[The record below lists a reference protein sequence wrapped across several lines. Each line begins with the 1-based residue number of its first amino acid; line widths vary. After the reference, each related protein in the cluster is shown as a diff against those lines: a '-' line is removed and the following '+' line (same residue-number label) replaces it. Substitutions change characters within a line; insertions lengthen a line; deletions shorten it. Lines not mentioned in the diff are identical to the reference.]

1 MRSPGKS
8 ATGSVLTGFD
18 GAFARLRGAA
28 GAATSAAAGAAGLV
42 LGTLARPWQRL
53 DLWVRTVMPKG
64 LYARSL
70 LIIILPMVVLQSV
83 VAFLFMDRQWNLV
96 TRYLSSTIT
105 QEIAALIDVY
115 RTYPQGADR
124 AQLRRIAQ
132 DRLGL
137 VVDFLPET
145 QLPPLGPK
153 PFFSQLDQSLSD
165 EIRKLGMP
173 FWIDTLGRSSIVEI
187 RIKLPDT
194 IMRVFAR
201 RADVY
206 DSQSWMFLLWMVAT
220 SLVLLT
226 VAILFLRNQIRPIVR
241 LADAAEAFGKGR
253 EAPNFRPRGARE
265 VRRAAAAF
273 LEMKGRVE
281 RSIEQRTTML
291 AGVSHDLRTVLTRF
305 KLELALLGDTPETEA
320 IKKDVDEMAAMLEA
334 YLAFARGDTGEQ
346 SAPTNMAALLDELK
360 LDAERHGHRASVT
373 FHGQPV
379 VTVRPAA
386 FKRCL
391 ANLVSNAA
399 RYADTIAINGTRD
412 HRWLVVTVDDDGPG
426 IPPGLREDV
435 FKPFLRLDD
444 ARNQD
449 EGGTGLGLAIARDIA
464 RSHGGDIALGD
475 SPLGGLRA
483 TVRIPV

>member
-1 MRSPGKS
+1 MAS
-8 ATGSVLTGFD
+8 FD
-18 GAFARLRGAA
+18 QGIGHLRNAA
-28 GAATSAAAGAAGLV
+28 GHVTAAANTVQRGFALVAGP
-42 LGTLARPWQRL
+42 LAEPWFRL
-53 DLWVRTVMPKG
+53 TRRLKSVTPTG

-70 LIIILPMVVLQSV
+70 LIIILPIVIAQSV
-83 VAFLFMDRQWNLV
+83 VALMFMERHWDLV
-96 TRYLSSTIT
+96 TKYLASAVA
-105 QEIAALIDVY
+105 QEIATLIDVY
-115 RTYPQGADR
+115 KTYPQDTDR
-124 AQLRRIAQ
+124 TQLRRIAQ

-137 VVDFLPET
+137 VVDFLPGT
-145 QLPPLGPK
+145 QLPPPGPK
-153 PFFSQLDQSLSD
+153 PFFSKLDEALSD
-165 EIRKLGMP
+165 QIRRQIGLP
-173 FWIDTLGRSSIVEI
+173 FWIDTVGRSSIVEI

-194 IMRVFAR
+194 VMRVFAR

-206 DSQSWMFLLWMVAT
+206 DPNSWIFLIWMVAT
-220 SLVLLT
+220 SLIVLT

-281 RSIEQRTTML
+281 RAIEQRTTML

-305 KLELALLGDTPETEA
+305 KLELVLLGEGPEIEA
-320 IKKDVDEMAAMLEA
+320 MKKDVDEMAGMVEA
-334 YLAFARGDTGEQ
+334 YLSFARGDTGEQ
-346 SAPTNMAALLDELK
+346 SAPADVAALLEELK
-360 LDAERHGHRASVT
+360 ADAERHGRRVT
-373 FHGQPV
+373 VGFSGRPD

-386 FKRCL
+386 FKRCVG
-391 ANLVSNAA
+391 NLVSNAMRFA
-399 RYADTIAINGTRD
+399 SNVTITGRRD
-412 HRWLVVTVDDDGPG
+412 HRWLTVTVDDDGPG
-426 IPPGLREDV
+426 IPLALRDEV

-449 EGGTGLGLAIARDIA
+449 QGGTGLGLAIARDIA

-483 TVRIPV
+483 IVRVPV